1 MYLLREGAKVQK
13 EIKDRKMFKL
23 SKRLVAEEQ
32 KDDENIIM
40 GGAGEKRVKKT
51 ELKVNIPEQ
60 QKQPQ
65 LGGAGERK

>member
-13 EIKDRKMFKL
+13 EIKERKMFKL

-32 KDDENIIM
+32 KDDEKIIM
-40 GGAGEKRVKKT
+40 GGAGEKRVKKG
-51 ELKVNIPEQ
+51 ENKINAPEQ
-60 QKQPQ
+60 PKIQQ